1 MCVCTKFAIVSHSVK
16 TPLSLSLCNLVH
28 IHVLVLLSAC
38 WHWVDMMFPLVFA
51 IPIIFDKTDSAISA
65 RPLSLCSV
73 LIGAGDA
80 LCPCQ
85 YSCIF

>member
-1 MCVCTKFAIVSHSVK
+1 
-16 TPLSLSLCNLVH
+16 
-28 IHVLVLLSAC
+28 
-38 WHWVDMMFPLVFA
+38 MFPLVFA